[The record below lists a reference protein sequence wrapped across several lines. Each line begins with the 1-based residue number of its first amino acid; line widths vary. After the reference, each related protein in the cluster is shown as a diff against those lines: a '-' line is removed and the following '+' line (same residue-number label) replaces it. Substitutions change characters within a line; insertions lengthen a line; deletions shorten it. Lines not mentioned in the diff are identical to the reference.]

1 MTITEL
7 PGSPE
12 TGVASVARARG
23 GGGGEVAADVS
34 AAEEGDHARAPGG
47 GGASPLAGGGAAGA
61 RGAGRVPV
69 GGGEARFRRSGRAH
83 AGVVADHERGFAFP
97 AARAGRDSKRA
108 RDEKKPIAGR
118 FDPTRR
124 VVAVTERATVTT
136 RRYGPAAGVTN
147 ASDARQRMI
156 AERTRRILDDE

>member
-1 MTITEL
+1 MAASRG
-7 PGSPE
+7 GSR
-12 TGVASVARARG
+12 RARG
-23 GGGGEVAADVS
+23 GRGIAL
-34 AAEEGDHARAPGG
+34 P
-47 GGASPLAGGGAAGA
+47 AGA
-61 RGAGRVPV
+61 RA
-69 GGGEARFRRSGRAH
+69 
-83 AGVVADHERGFAFP
+83 
-97 AARAGRDSKRA
+97 
-108 RDEKKPIAGR
+108 DEKKPIAGR